1 MMLMFGVLVCLIAT
15 GLMDVEAL
23 AMVPDRLWTLIS
35 IGIGG
40 YITSRG
46 AEKIIPDV
54 VGALKKKE
62 EL

>member
-1 MMLMFGVLVCLIAT
+1 
-15 GLMDVEAL
+15 MDVEAL
-23 AMVPDRLWTLIS
+23 AAVPDKLWNLIM

-46 AEKIIPDV
+46 AEKTIPKILV
-54 VGALKKKE
+54 ALKKKE